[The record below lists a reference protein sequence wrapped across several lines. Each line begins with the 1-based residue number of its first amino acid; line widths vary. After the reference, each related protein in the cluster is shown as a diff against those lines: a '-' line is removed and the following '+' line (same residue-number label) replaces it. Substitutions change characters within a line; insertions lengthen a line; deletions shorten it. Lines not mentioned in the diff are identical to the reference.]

1 MKFTRQIKLHLVVNV
16 SDFKG
21 VHIFVYQVNLPL
33 FLMKQWPYENK
44 WLLSTYLKQTSCNLT
59 SYGDSTS
66 FKNATKVGTE
76 K

>member
-33 FLMKQWPYENK
+33 FLMKQWTYENK

>member
-21 VHIFVYQVNLPL
+21 VHIFVYQINLPL
-33 FLMKQWPYENK
+33 FLMKQWTYEKK